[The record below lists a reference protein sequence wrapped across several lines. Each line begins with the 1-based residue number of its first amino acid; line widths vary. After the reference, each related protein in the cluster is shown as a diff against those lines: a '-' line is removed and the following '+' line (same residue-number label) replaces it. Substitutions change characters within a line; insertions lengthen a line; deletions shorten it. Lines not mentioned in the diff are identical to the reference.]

1 MAHAADDEIRAAA
14 ADEIKLIGHSNLVLL
29 VAGLGCRLT
38 RWPSSVMCRAA
49 RSQWNPASSPM
60 LHPSNNLGLNLV
72 HRRSVD
78 AGHLHQRKPARHLF
92 ARYNHGS
99 DNSSPFCSHGS
110 GGRTTFWRVL
120 PTLSARANLGFYLLF
135 ATASLTLWL
144 LAIAVFDRLTYW
156 RIRPGQI
163 VEQRLVGGGEH
174 SYDTHGLV
182 FDRRD
187 QDFFRHIV
195 LGLGAGDLL
204 LTVSGARKETISIP
218 NVLFVDSKL
227 KAIQQLDR
235 CQTRPRPGSHCRRLV
250 NQNYRR

>member
-14 ADEIKLIGHSNLVLL
+14 VDEIKLIGHSNLVYWWPAWAVGYVMAFLSYMQGRSITVEPGV
-29 VAGLGCRLT
+29 VAY
-38 RWPSSVMCRAA
+38 V
-49 RSQWNPASSPM
+49 
-60 LHPSNNLGLNLV
+60 HPSNNLGLLFIAVLLMLV
-72 HRRSVD
+72 IFTNASLRGIYSLATIMSAAFFVV
-78 AGHLHQRKPARHLF
+78 LF
-92 ARYNHGS
+92 AWLGWW
-99 DNSSPFCSHGS
+99 DDILA
-110 GGRTTFWRVL
+110 VL

-135 ATASLTLWL
+135 ATAFLTIWL

-227 KAIQQLDR
+227 KAIQQLIAVKPDHVPAA
-235 CQTRPRPGSHCRRLV
+235 TSAAS
-250 NQNYRR
+250 